1 GMWNHVAVT
10 VDRSQA
16 NGVTFYVNG
25 IAGGGGA
32 QGAGNTD
39 NAAPLW
45 IGRSR
50 LSPPAGF
57 AEVAHDE
64 IEIFNRVLTPLAVQV
79 SAGAA
84 RKCQPPPCPGDGEG
98 DARVGIDELV
108 RGVNI
113 ALASLPAGACAALDV
128 DMAGAVSIAELIGA
142 VNRALAGCPTT
153 MLHSPSGLGLE

>member
-1 GMWNHVAVT
+1 LPSGAVAGALYFYDPYIDVPDQAELDFGGGDFSIDAWVWSPPATGAGNGVSPIVDKLDLAAQRGYALYLNHTGGGPYNVPTPRLGNGSFTTSAANVSLTHGMWNHVAVT

-57 AEVAHDE
+57 
-64 IEIFNRVLTPLAVQV
+64 
-79 SAGAA
+79 
-84 RKCQPPPCPGDGEG
+84 
-98 DARVGIDELV
+98 
-108 RGVNI
+108 
-113 ALASLPAGACAALDV
+113 
-128 DMAGAVSIAELIGA
+128 
-142 VNRALAGCPTT
+142 
-153 MLHSPSGLGLE
+153 